1 MAMTSPARQEI
12 AATMAA
18 QLMPTD
24 WMAALAH
31 ARKVGV
37 VPVVTLMLSARP
49 KRIAVATARLKTRI
63 QRMVAI
69 ASAIL
74 DGKVMPARPR

>member
-18 QLMPTD
+18 PLMQTD
-24 WMAALAH
+24 WMAALAR

-37 VPVVTLMLSARP
+37 VPAATLILSARLR
-49 KRIAVATARLKTRI
+49 RIAVATAQLKTRI
-63 QRMVAI
+63 QPMVVI

-74 DGKVMPARPR
+74 DGKAMLARPR